1 MRVFPE
7 QQRKIFA
14 TLLEVC
20 CWPPTQF
27 LRMVSGDGKQTMLC
41 GHHEGENCMSAM
53 RKAKPSA
60 SSPIRRECIV
70 DFSEEVTREQVEKLD
85 NLVKREFDA
94 EEWVT
99 VEAETW

>member
-1 MRVFPE
+1 
-7 QQRKIFA
+7 
-14 TLLEVC
+14 
-20 CWPPTQF
+20 
-27 LRMVSGDGKQTMLC
+27 
-41 GHHEGENCMSAM
+41 MSAM